1 MTPSAPAAIGPR
13 RACSPR
19 DGSRTRCCVPFAKTT
34 PTRTCCFRRCSPR
47 RRLAPADAGL
57 ATELAYGTL
66 RRRGYYDRVLS
77 LVIDRPLERL
87 DPEVLD
93 ALRLGVH
100 QLLAMRIAPHAA
112 VGESVALV
120 ASAGKGSAK
129 GFANGVLRT
138 ITRSTP
144 EEWRERALEGLGGD
158 ERLAVEYAHPDWV
171 VAAFRAA
178 LAADGRA
185 DELEQLL
192 AADNEAPAVSLVAL
206 PGLSRR
212 SAEVGEPGGVSPVGG
227 AVGRAEIRRGTPSSP
242 SGRARV
248 QDEGSQLAALA
259 LSRARPIVAGER
271 WLDLCAGPGGKAA
284 LLAAEAAAGGAV
296 LVANE
301 LVPTRARLVRNA
313 LAVFDP
319 APDVL
324 EGDGLRF
331 ATETP
336 EGFDR
341 ILLDAP
347 CTGLGAL
354 RRRPEA
360 RWRKQPAD
368 VAELTRL
375 QASLLDAAV
384 AALRPGGILAYVT
397 CSPHLDETRGVVDAA
412 LARHPGSDCPRH
424 PRGRRRDRHP
434 RPRSC
439 RPARA
444 CSSGRTATAPTPCSS
459 TAPVPT
465 RLTGGDVT
473 VRINPSI
480 LTADF
485 ANLQSE
491 VERVATADAL
501 HVDVMDNHFVPNLT
515 FGPTDGRAPAGGL
528 ARAARRA
535 PDDHRRRSLG
545 ARLRRARRVLGHLPR
560 RGDG

>member
-1 MTPSAPAAIGPR
+1 MTPSTPAGERAAPRVQPAR
-13 RACSPR
+13 RVAYEVLRAVREDDAYANLLLPSLL
-19 DGSRTRCCVPFAKTT
+19 AEA
-34 PTRTCCFRRCSPR
+34 
-47 RRLAPADAGL
+47 RLAPADAGL

-77 LVIDRPLERL
+77 LVIDRPLARL

-144 EEWRERALEGLGGD
+144 EEWRERALAGLSGD
-158 ERLAVEYAHPDWV
+158 ARLAVEYAHPDWV

-178 LAADGRA
+178 LTIEGRA

-192 AADNEAPAVSLVAL
+192 AADNEAPVVSLVAL
-206 PGLSRR
+206 PGLASV
-212 SAEVGEPGGVSPVGG
+212 AEVGEPGGVSPVGARSAG
-227 AVGRAEIRRGTPSSP
+227 GDPAGNPVVA

-284 LLAAEAAAGGAV
+284 LLAAEAAAGGAM

-360 RWRKQPAD
+360 RWRKQAAD
-368 VAELTRL
+368 VAQLDPLAGFVAGCCGRGPAPRRHPGVRHLLTAPGRDPRGGRRGTR
-375 QASLLDAAV
+375 ASS
-384 AALRPGGILAYVT
+384 RPGG
-397 CSPHLDETRGVVDAA
+397 S
-412 LARHPGSDCPRH
+412 RHPE
-424 PRGRRRDRHP
+424 GRRRDRHP
-434 RPRSC
+434 RPA
-439 RPARA
+439 PAR
-444 CSSGRTATAPTPCSS
+444 RH
-459 TAPVPT
+459 
-465 RLTGGDVT
+465 
-473 VRINPSI
+473 
-480 LTADF
+480 
-485 ANLQSE
+485 Q
-491 VERVATADAL
+491 
-501 HVDVMDNHFVPNLT
+501 
-515 FGPTDGRAPAGGL
+515 
-528 ARAARRA
+528 RAALAA
-535 PDDHRRRSLG
+535 PPRHRRHVH
-545 ARLRRARRVLGHLPR
+545 RLASAPGGREWGQ
-560 RGDG
+560 